1 MSDTDAGRWPRL
13 IHSEEEAATAGSVS
27 GALAEGRASNLG
39 LVSACSPSSSGYWRT
54 GEGNMLEKTERVIT
68 VNAVYRC
75 PLRVVREHY
84 LRPCVPCNSALCS
97 QPEYCCNVGK
107 LLPAEVT
114 HYMVPDSSVFDY
126 FEILEMPE
134 LKGVIWL
141 QTVTDALHS
150 KRGWRYCNKL
160 RSLLKDPSHECVLF
174 ANEYHVSC
182 YHAREKQTLKKDW
195 EKRIIYAAALWYY
208 KHCGEKIPIIIVAD
222 EDSTKRYKVK
232 SKGVYVM
239 TFKEYL
245 NKFYSDLEAA
255 HNSCDFIDEALYEEK
270 LESLEASGINYNKY
284 LPPDIL
290 EAGLKSGR
298 YVEGI
303 LYVNKHTKME
313 AFVRVQDTDQSE
325 EDYEILIDG
334 INPRNR
340 ALHGD
345 RVAVKMFPESLW
357 KRRMGADHE
366 GYSEYVPTGHVV
378 GITQKHK
385 RDYIVTFPSK
395 EDILYYSRKT
405 KKYLAVPWDYRI
417 PRIRISRKQA
427 EKYQF
432 CRAII
437 HIDSWDTDSRYPDG
451 HVVGTL
457 GTGGDLEGEMKSLLM
472 EHDISE
478 RPFSEA
484 QMGELPVNT
493 AEKPWSVDHEEQDR
507 KDLRKTHLVFTID
520 PKGCEDVDDA
530 LSVRTLSS
538 GNLELGVHIADVT
551 YFVKPKSHL
560 DKEARARATT
570 YYLPDRR
577 YDMLPS
583 VLSSNLC
590 SLLRGVDRYAMS
602 VIWELDMTTYEIK
615 KVWYGRS
622 IIHSTYQLSYEAA
635 QELLDGNLSITGN
648 IEEFQDME
656 EKEKEDRLQE
666 LTWAIEKLADI
677 ASHFRAQRGLDGA
690 LDLDGI
696 EISVLLDEEKN
707 ILDLV
712 PRQQRRIHRMV
723 AECMILAN
731 HWVARK
737 IYESF
742 PRQALL
748 RRHPPPRQN
757 LFSELKQSAKAGGFH
772 IDTSSNRALALS
784 LDNAYDVS
792 DPMVNKLLR
801 NMATL
806 AMSNALYFSTGSCR
820 EREFHHY
827 GLGLDKYTHFTS
839 PIRRYA
845 DIIVHRLLIAAIAED
860 KTKTE
865 LNLLSDRCLEELC
878 DHINE
883 RHRAA
888 KLCQRQATELFQCHF
903 FRDKDADRDERCVA
917 DGIIYAFRD
926 TAVQL
931 YIPRYGIKG
940 TANLKTKDGCVLH
953 FGANGEKIGWVP
965 GALWRSHKQADC
977 VTSSGQGVTF
987 RIFEHVTVKISVQAQ
1002 QYHPN
1007 SLRLEILSKKPYLDP
1022 EARHTPKSS
1031 PSPTRELV
1039 EENSKENIPE
1049 EYRQFQ
1055 QTKGESLYTLLEE
1068 MKNLAIQD
1076 ISNNL

>member
-1 MSDTDAGRWPRL
+1 
-13 IHSEEEAATAGSVS
+13 
-27 GALAEGRASNLG
+27 
-39 LVSACSPSSSGYWRT
+39 
-54 GEGNMLEKTERVIT
+54 MLEKTERVIT

-182 YHAREKQTLKKDW
+182 YHCEGSPVLCS
-195 EKRIIYAAALWYY
+195 RIIYAAALWYY

-290 EAGLKSGR
+290 EAGLKSGLK
-298 YVEGI
+298 VLG
-303 LYVNKHTKME
+303 KMG
-313 AFVRVQDTDQSE
+313 QGQ
-325 EDYEILIDG
+325 LDG
-334 INPRNR
+334 R
-340 ALHGD
+340 
-345 RVAVKMFPESLW
+345 
-357 KRRMGADHE
+357 
-366 GYSEYVPTGHVV
+366 HVV

>member
-1 MSDTDAGRWPRL
+1 
-13 IHSEEEAATAGSVS
+13 
-27 GALAEGRASNLG
+27 
-39 LVSACSPSSSGYWRT
+39 
-54 GEGNMLEKTERVIT
+54 MLEKTERLVT
-68 VNAVYRC
+68 VNAVYRW

-84 LRPCVPCNSALCS
+84 LRPCVPCSSALCS
-97 QPEYCCNVGK
+97 QPERCRNVGK
-107 LLPAEVT
+107 LLPAGVT
-114 HYMVPDSSVFDY
+114 HYMVPDSSVFHY
-126 FEILEMPE
+126 FDILEMPE

-141 QTVTDALHS
+141 QTVTDALRS
-150 KRGWRYCNKL
+150 ERGWRYYNKL

-174 ANEYHVSC
+174 ANEYHASC
-182 YHAREKQTLKKDW
+182 YHRPEDGRSVKFWQCEGSCVLCS
-195 EKRIIYAAALWYY
+195 RIIYAAALWYY
-208 KHCGEKIPIIIVAD
+208 KHCGEKMPIVIVAD
-222 EDSTKRYKVK
+222 EDSIKRFKVK
-232 SKGVYVM
+232 SEGVSVM

-245 NKFYSDLEAA
+245 KKFYSDLEAA
-255 HNSCDFIDEALYEEK
+255 HSSCDFTDEALYEEK
-270 LESLEASGINYNKY
+270 LERLEASGLNYNHY
-284 LPPDIL
+284 LPPDVL
-290 EAGLKSGR
+290 EAGLQSGR

-303 LYVNKHTKME
+303 LCVNRQTKAE
-313 AFVRVQDTDQSE
+313 AFVRVQDTEQSE
-325 EDYEILIDG
+325 EDYEILING
-334 INPRNR
+334 MNPRNR

-345 RVAVKMFPESLW
+345 RVAVKLFPESLW
-357 KRRMGADHE
+357 KRRTATGREA
-366 GYSEYVPTGHVV
+366 GEYMPTGHVV

-395 EDILYYSRKT
+395 EDIQYYSRKT
-405 KKYLAVPWDYRI
+405 KKYVAVPWDCRI
-417 PRIRISRKQA
+417 PRIQIHRTQA
-427 EKYQF
+427 EKYQ
-432 CRAII
+432 CCKAVV
-437 HIDSWDTDSRYPDG
+437 HIDSWDLGSRYPDG

-457 GTGGDLEGEMKSLLM
+457 GTSRDLEGEMKSLLV

-493 AEKPWSVDHEEQDR
+493 PEEPWSVDPEEQDR
-507 KDLRKTHLVFTID
+507 RDLRQTNLVFTID
-520 PKGCEDVDDA
+520 PRGCEDVDDA

-551 YFVKPKSHL
+551 HFVKPKSCL
-560 DKEARARATT
+560 DNEARARATT

-583 VLSSNLC
+583 VLSSNVC

-602 VIWELDMTTYEIK
+602 VIWELHRTTYEIK
-615 KVWYGRS
+615 SVWYGRS

-635 QELLDGNLSITGN
+635 QELLDGNLGITN
-648 IEEFQDME
+648 DMKEFQDMDK
-656 EKEKEDRLQE
+656 KEKEDRLQE

-696 EISVLLDEEKN
+696 EIGVLFDDERN

-712 PRQQRRIHRMV
+712 PRQQRTVHRMV

-757 LFSELKQSAKAGGFH
+757 LFSELKQSAQAGGFY
-772 IDTSSNRALALS
+772 IDTSSNRSLALS
-784 LDNAYDVS
+784 LDNAHDVS
-792 DPMVNKLLR
+792 DPTVNKLLR

-820 EREFHHY
+820 EHEFHHY
-827 GLGLDKYTHFTS
+827 ALGLDKYTHFTS

-845 DIIVHRLLIAAIAED
+845 DIIVHRLLSAAIARD
-860 KTKTE
+860 KPEME
-865 LNLLSDRCLEELC
+865 LNLLSERSLEELC

-888 KLCQRQATELFQCHF
+888 KLCQRQATELFQCRF

-917 DGIIYAFRD
+917 DGIIYGFRD

-940 TANLKTKDGCVLH
+940 SAQLKTKDGCVLH
-953 FGANGEKIGWVP
+953 LGPSGENLGSWAP
-965 GALWRSHKQADC
+965 GAPRRWYKRTDR
-977 VTSSGQGVTF
+977 VTSSGQGVAF
-987 RIFEHVTVKISVQAQ
+987 RMFEHVTVKISAQ
-1002 QYHPN
+1002 VKPYHPN
-1007 SLRLEILSKKPYLDP
+1007 NLQLEIISKKASVDP
-1022 EARHTPKSS
+1022 EARHTPQSS

-1039 EENSKENIPE
+1039 GGNTQCAEDGKENLPE
-1049 EYRQFQ
+1049 EYRQFR
-1055 QTKGESLYTLLEE
+1055 QTEGESLYTLLEE
-1068 MKNLAIQD
+1068 MKNRAIQD
-1076 ISNNL
+1076 LSSHLGIL